1 MKRKTLNIDKELT
14 PEEIEKLIE
23 EGLRDVIP

>member
-1 MKRKTLNIDKELT
+1 MKIKTLKIDRELT
-14 PEEIEKLIE
+14 PKEIEKLIE